1 MIFLHYFKFTSLT
14 QNVHNFVH
22 DYFSRFVQLPGDK
35 CCRYVRIYLHM
46 HTYYICM
53 YSICISPSVLRSV
66 HVFIFEWSH
75 TTHAKNDIIKIK
87 LKETENIYTTRV
99 CACTCMC
106 TCACVC
112 VCVYVFWTLSVCF
125 KLRWTAF
132 GFHFHSASTSSAKIA
147 RSCTLAFECT
157 LARSPPGSP
166 SPCLTPLPYTVKQ

>member
-1 MIFLHYFKFTSLT
+1 MFTISYMIISL
-14 QNVHNFVH
+14 FE
-22 DYFSRFVQLPGDK
+22 QLQGDK
-35 CCRYVRIYLHM
+35 CCRYICIHMYIYICLRIIYV
-46 HTYYICM
+46 CM
-53 YSICISPSVLRSV
+53 YSICISLSVLRSV

-75 TTHAKNDIIKIK
+75 TTHAKNVIIKIK
-87 LKETENIYTTRV
+87 LKETENIYATCV
-99 CACTCMC
+99 CACTC
-106 TCACVC
+106 AC

-166 SPCLTPLPYTVKQ
+166 FPSSCLAPLPYTVEQ